1 MMSSGNSS
9 VSFLS
14 PSNPLSPLL
23 IFRETSQNKP
33 FFMAA
38 ILLFSTRKKLRMR
51 ISDVVEI
58 ALVSTGFRSC
68 RPPIRYKRALPGSPR
83 TSISTAGRADKVGKK
98 KQKLSNYSGNSIVKL
113 AQNCS
118 SLFRF
123 SSHMWELMRE
133 TKLFELNAF
142 LRGTSTKSASNWSS
156 FLI

>member
-1 MMSSGNSS
+1 MSSGNSS

-58 ALVSTGFRSC
+58 ALVSTASH
-68 RPPIRYKRALPGSPR
+68 KVQE
-83 TSISTAGRADKVGKK
+83 STARLPADVHQHSWSSRQSGGKK
-98 KQKLSNYSGNSIVKL
+98 TKTEQLFWQLHRKTGPELFLFVPIQLTHVGVDEGN
-113 AQNCS
+113 
-118 SLFRF
+118 
-123 SSHMWELMRE
+123 
-133 TKLFELNAF
+133 
-142 LRGTSTKSASNWSS
+142 
-156 FLI
+156 